1 MAGLRIAP
9 LFSGSSLSIVCMYPW
24 KYATLSFLLVFR
36 GFHDDGEKIQINT
49 DVRTRKVVPLPI
61 GFLFL
66 LIGFYSGKGKGRE
79 GAFSVCC

>member
-9 LFSGSSLSIVCMYPW
+9 LFSGSSLSILCMYPW

-36 GFHDDGEKIQINT
+36 GFHDDGDKIQINT

-66 LIGFYSGKGKGRE
+66 LIISTDRFLLWEGKEKGRS
-79 GAFSVCC
+79 F